1 MTCSDPDRESEKVAK
16 LYQALV
22 SAKQSAGEEIGKLTQ
37 ESFAE
42 FVRKKTKHLQ
52 QEKNCTEVEYIVE
65 VVGGQAKLKA
75 LVKA

>member
-1 MTCSDPDRESEKVAK
+1 MTCSEPDRESDKVNK

-22 SAKQSAGEEIGKLTQ
+22 SAKQKAGEEIGKLTP